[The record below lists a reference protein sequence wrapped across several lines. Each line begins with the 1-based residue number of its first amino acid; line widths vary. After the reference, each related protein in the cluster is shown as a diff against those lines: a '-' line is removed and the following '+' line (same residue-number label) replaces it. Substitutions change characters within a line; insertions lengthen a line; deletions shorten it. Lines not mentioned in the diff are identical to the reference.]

1 MPLPT
6 RTCFFKGLDREYTAT
21 YWNLPNHEEL
31 FEPLHTDIV
40 VPESLLLNRA
50 GDRVPKKVKFEQSKY
65 WGLEDGDCALYGQAQ
80 SKDASTKFCLRF
92 ILNAEEAT
100 RERTSLTFQTYVRL
114 LLDARFHSQHLVR
127 AEGVFV
133 PRHYGMWLMD
143 TGDWAGQVLCSITQW
158 CGKSWNELSC
168 TDMSTEANRILV
180 GRTLEM
186 LHDFG
191 VIHGGVGYRAD
202 FRHLILDVDAP
213 GLSHADLLNGKAPCY
228 IVDFANTR
236 SRHACTRRLP
246 VLPLDAH
253 VIAGEVGCPELMRVT
268 HLLGFMKNLPR
279 LSPDSKT
286 YKALQWYD
294 KYSKAF
300 PGLKRSDVLLGQR
313 EKFYSEMP
321 PVYPELHV
329 SFEGPG
335 ECSKMIVYQ
344 DPDSDEETVL
354 SVDSSD
360 DSRADW
366 TRPET
371 AADHL
376 NVAVD
381 KLWLAE
387 PEDPAVDLA

>member
-1 MPLPT
+1 MSTVSILFEGLP
-6 RTCFFKGLDREYTAT
+6 RD
-21 YWNLPNHEEL
+21 WSLPNHEEPV
-31 FEPLHTDIV
+31 EPLLADALV
-40 VPESLLLNRA
+40 VSHSLLLNRA
-50 GDRVPKKVKFEQSKY
+50 GDRVPKKVKFEQAKY

-80 SKDASTKFCLRF
+80 SKDGSTKFCLRF
-92 ILNAEEAT
+92 ILNVEEAT

-158 CGKSWNELSC
+158 CGKSWNELSR
-168 TDMSTEANRILV
+168 TDMNTEANRILV
-180 GRTLEM
+180 GRILEM

-228 IVDFANTR
+228 IVDFANACP
-236 SRHACTRRLP
+236 RHTCTRRLP

-253 VIAGEVGCPELMRVT
+253 VIAGEVGCSELMRVT

-286 YKALQWYD
+286 YKTLQWYD
-294 KYSKAF
+294 EYSKVF
-300 PGLKRSDVLLGQR
+300 PDLKRSDLLLGQR
-313 EKFYSEMP
+313 EKFYAEMP
-321 PVYPELHV
+321 PIYPELHV

-335 ECSKMIVYQ
+335 EYPKMTVYR
-344 DPDSDEETVL
+344 DPDSDEETVP
-354 SVDSSD
+354 SVDSVY
-360 DSRADW
+360 DSRADS
-366 TRPET
+366 TSLET
-371 AADHL
+371 AADNL
-376 NVAVD
+376 DVAVD
-381 KLWLAE
+381 KLRLTE
-387 PEDPAVDLA
+387 PEDLVVALA